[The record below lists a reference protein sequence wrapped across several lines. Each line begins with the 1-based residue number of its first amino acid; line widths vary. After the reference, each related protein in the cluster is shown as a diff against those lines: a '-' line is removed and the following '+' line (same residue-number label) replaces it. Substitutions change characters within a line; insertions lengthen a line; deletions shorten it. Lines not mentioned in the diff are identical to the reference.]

1 VPPSPA
7 VEIFPLTPDRFD
19 DLVELFGPD
28 RGANSGCWC
37 MWWRMPRGDWKAT
50 PREEKRDRFRA
61 IVEQGPPPGVLAYDG
76 DTAVGWCAVGP
87 RKSLPQFNRS
97 RVAAPFDGV
106 EGVFAVNC
114 FYILSGRRRDGL
126 MRVLLDGALAFAVGQ
141 GAKVIEACPIETER
155 KLIWGEG
162 YVGIASVFREAG
174 FSEVARRSP
183 TRPLMRKTLSQKAR
197 RRRTG

>member
-1 VPPSPA
+1 MPRSPA

-19 DLVELFGPD
+19 DLVDLFGPE
-28 RGANSGCWC
+28 RGGNSGCWC
-37 MWWRMPRGDWKAT
+37 MWWRMPRADWKTT

-61 IVEQGPPPGVLAYDG
+61 IVEEGPPPGVLAYDG
-76 DTAVGWCAVGP
+76 GTAVGWCAVGP
-87 RKSLPQFNRS
+87 RRSLPQFNRS
-97 RVAAPFDGV
+97 RVAAPFDEV

-114 FYILSGRRRDGL
+114 FYIRSGRRGDGL
-126 MRVLLDGALAFAVGQ
+126 MPALLKEALAFAVGQ